1 MVRSTCEALRAHP
14 RGGISKGV
22 QTAHP
27 EARERGEDEVAEGGG
42 RERDVRDQ
50 AAIGV
55 QVPCQDN
62 HSSRGEVEVRV
73 YPIQDFLEGVEV
85 PVGGEIHVG
94 VAVNQAYHFEVSDK
108 GPSRQ
113 LGAVAGHGQV
123 GGTVEEGGTS
133 PSHPRWGFDG
143 VV

>member
-1 MVRSTCEALRAHP
+1 MVKGTCETLRAHP
-14 RGGISKGV
+14 RGGLCKGA

-27 EARERGEDEVAEGGG
+27 EARERGEDEVTEEGRGD
-42 RERDVRDQ
+42 REVRGP

-62 HSSRGEVEVRV
+62 HPSRGEEEVRV

-94 VAVNQAYHFEVSDK
+94 VAVGHTRHGEVCDE
-108 GPSRQ
+108 GPSRRV
-113 LGAVAGHGQV
+113 GAVAGHGQV
-123 GGTVEEGGTS
+123 RGPVEEGGTS
-133 PSHPRWGFDG
+133 PSHSRWCLDG